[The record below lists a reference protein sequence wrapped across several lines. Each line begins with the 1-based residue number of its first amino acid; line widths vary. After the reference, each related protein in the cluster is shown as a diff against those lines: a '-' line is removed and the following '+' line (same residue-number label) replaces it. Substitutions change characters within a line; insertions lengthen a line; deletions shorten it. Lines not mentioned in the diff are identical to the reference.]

1 MKGGQNPGTGEE
13 ADHAYGHMWTNFTVE
28 GQLDQGYCCAQ
39 IIFAECMHIFP
50 GERTYF
56 APAPAAGRVA
66 ARPSPSHPQ
75 EKVRGGRKGIY
86 PASGYGCGPFSAR
99 DAYTPF
105 EDMSLPMVHG
115 I

>member
-50 GERTYF
+50 GECTYF

-86 PASGYGCGPFSAR
+86 PAFGYHFLHEMHIPHLR
-99 DAYTPF
+99 T
-105 EDMSLPMVHG
+105 
-115 I
+115 